1 MQALSDMPQCTRTPP
16 VCGTR
21 HPIGGNSAGCGKS
34 IPYKALIHVDEMG
47 RCAAK
52 ENSYVPGRSSQ
63 AIACNTSTRE
73 QTYRLE
79 STDPYQNK
87 SDVRQRMQ
95 LGMIGLGKMGANM
108 TRRLL
113 QDGHEVV
120 GFDLDEATVQELEGE
135 GAAGTTTLEE
145 LVAQLEPP
153 RALWIMVPAGDPV
166 DQTIEALVPLVSEG
180 DILIDGGNSN
190 YKDSVRHGEELK
202 AHDLH
207 FVDVGTSGGVWGL
220 EQGYSMMVGGSDAA
234 VDVIRPALETLAP
247 GPEKGWGHMGPAGSG
262 HFVKMVHNGIEY
274 GIMQAY
280 AEGFDIMKAKTEFD
294 LDLHQI
300 AETWRF
306 GSVIRSWLLDLTSR
320 ALEGNQDLPEVAP
333 WVDDS
338 GEGRWTVKEAIDL
351 DVPAPVLTDALIA
364 RLDSRVEDS
373 YTHKLLAAMRNQFG
387 GHAIKEAES

>member
-1 MQALSDMPQCTRTPP
+1 
-16 VCGTR
+16 
-21 HPIGGNSAGCGKS
+21 
-34 IPYKALIHVDEMG
+34 
-47 RCAAK
+47 
-52 ENSYVPGRSSQ
+52 
-63 AIACNTSTRE
+63 
-73 QTYRLE
+73 
-79 STDPYQNK
+79 
-87 SDVRQRMQ
+87 MQ

-113 QDGHEVV
+113 QDDHEVV
-120 GFDLDEATVQELEGE
+120 GFDLDEATVRELEAE
-135 GAAGTTTLEE
+135 GADGATTLEA
-145 LVAQLEPP
+145 LVEQLSPP
-153 RALWIMVPAGDPV
+153 RVLWIMVPAGDPV

-190 YKDSVRHGEELK
+190 YKDSVRRGKALK

-207 FVDVGTSGGVWGL
+207 FLDVGTSGGVWGL

-387 GHAIKEAES
+387 GHAIKDAES